1 MHRRTRCIA
10 ALALALLNGVGGLAA
25 AAPAEV
31 FSYGR
36 FGEVSIYRGRGE
48 AREVALLLSGEGGW
62 TAAVAA
68 MAERLAE
75 RNVLVAGIDLRHYLG
90 ALDKAAE
97 SCVSPAADLENL
109 SHYLQAKLGLPAYI
123 EPTLV
128 GYSAGATL
136 AYGTLAQAPAGL
148 FKGALSLGFCP
159 DVELAKPL
167 CPGMAL
173 QAAPR
178 HDEHGAPKGV
188 ALLPAKHLSGRW
200 IALQG
205 ELDQACPAPLTRQ
218 FVQAVPGAEIVMLPK
233 VGHGYAVERNWLPQ
247 YQSAFDRVSGSGPAP
262 AAAPEALPP
271 PVADLPL
278 KIVPASRGTANPW
291 FAVFLSGDGGWV
303 GIDKGVSAALARH
316 DIPVVG
322 WDSLKYFWSPR
333 TPQGSAQDLDRVVKT
348 YSAAWRR
355 SRVVLIGFS
364 QGADTLPFMV
374 NRLPP
379 ATRSMVDLTVLLGI
393 SDNALFE
400 FHLANWLGTPPK
412 GLPTAPELA
421 AWSGS
426 PYLCLYGEADGD
438 AACETVAGH
447 DGRVVKMP
455 GGHHFGGGYSAVAE
469 QILESLPR
477 S

>member
-1 MHRRTRCIA
+1 MRRRA
-10 ALALALLNGVGGLAA
+10 ALAAALLGLAGLAGRGGAAA

-36 FGEVSIYRGRGE
+36 FGEVSLYRGQGE
-48 AREVALLLSGEGGW
+48 VREVALLLSGEDGW
-62 TAAVAA
+62 RAPMPAL
-68 MAERLAE
+68 AERLAE
-75 RNVLVAGIDLRHYLG
+75 RNVLVAGIDLPHYLG
-90 ALDKAAE
+90 ALAQAGE
-97 SCVSPAADLENL
+97 ACVSPAADLENL
-109 SHYLQAKLGLPAYI
+109 SHYLQAKLALPAYV

-148 FKGALSLGFCP
+148 FKGALSLAFCP
-159 DVELAKPL
+159 DAALAKPL
-167 CPGMAL
+167 CPGTAL
-173 QAAPR
+173 R
-178 HDEHGAPKGV
+178 
-188 ALLPAKHLSGRW
+188 PASRLSGRW

-205 ELDQACPAPLTRQ
+205 ELDRVCPAPVTRR
-218 FVQAVPGAEIVMLPK
+218 FVQAVPAAESVMLPM
-233 VGHGYAVERNWLPQ
+233 VGHGYSVEKNWLPQ
-247 YQSAFDRVSGSGPAP
+247 YLDAFGRVSGSGPAP
-262 AAAPEALPP
+262 AAAPAALPP

-278 KIVPASRGTANPW
+278 QIVPASRGGDEPW

-303 GIDKGVSAALARH
+303 GIDKGISAALARH

-333 TPQGSAQDLDRVVKT
+333 TPQGSAQDLDRVLKT
-348 YSAAWRR
+348 YSAAWHR

-374 NRLPP
+374 NRLPS
-379 ATRSMVDLTVLLGI
+379 ATRRMVDLTVLLGI

-438 AACETVAGH
+438 AACESVSGH

-455 GGHHFGGGYSAVAE
+455 GGHHFGGGYTAIAE
-469 QILESLPR
+469 QILKSLPR